1 MKNDDMSKIET
12 ANASNLIKRL
22 KAGKPLTE
30 TQIRQIEKG
39 MKREEPPTNDTIDLS
54 VAEFAKLINL
64 DIRRVQQ
71 LADEGVIQK
80 SGRGRY
86 PLSEVTG
93 YTKYLQELVA
103 RRKIQPER
111 VEGMLD
117 PEQQRARK
125 DAADADLK
133 ELVLEEKRGIV
144 VNAEEVKAEYVKALT
159 AVRAGVLSLGV
170 RVAEEVAAMS
180 DPRKCRARIDQEAW
194 EILDNLSKYGSE
206 TTSDR
211 DDETPRAAVKR
222 TTKRVGKPRTDSKRR
237 RGGDAGKVS
246 D

>member
-1 MKNDDMSKIET
+1 MNKDDMSKID
-12 ANASNLIKRL
+12 AVNASNLIKRL

-39 MKREEPPTNDTIDLS
+39 MKRDEPAPEAEKDLS
-54 VAEFAKLINL
+54 VADFANLLNL
-64 DIRRVQQ
+64 DVRRVQQ
-71 LADEGVIQK
+71 LADEGVITR

-86 PLSEVTG
+86 PLTEATG
-93 YTKYLQELVA
+93 YVKYLQELVS
-103 RRKIQPER
+103 RRKVQTDRPE
-111 VEGMLD
+111 GALD

-133 ELVLEEKRGIV
+133 ELLLEEKRGTV
-144 VNAEEVKAEYVKALT
+144 VNVEEIKAEYLKALM

-180 DPRKCRARIDQEAW
+180 EPRKCRARIDKEAW
-194 EILDNLSKYGSE
+194 EILENLSKYGSE